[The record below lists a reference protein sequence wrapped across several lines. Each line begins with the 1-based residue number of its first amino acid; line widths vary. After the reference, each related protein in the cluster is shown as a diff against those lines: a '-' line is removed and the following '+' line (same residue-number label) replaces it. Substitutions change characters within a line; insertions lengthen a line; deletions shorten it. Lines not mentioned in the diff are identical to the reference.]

1 MRRIVPISLIAAASA
16 SLCAA
21 QTFASPDAESGPLA
35 NLTSGQVIE
44 VPPVAQPGDGGI
56 GAAGSARA
64 AGIPLAPA
72 VGSNG
77 TESQQRQQAKR
88 VSATEAKGLGQPPAG
103 LKRSVPGNDKPQPSG
118 REARA
123 ADSASWTDHWLVRTI
138 AALVIL
144 GGLLWCVRW
153 FMIRLA
159 AGGVGGLASQLGAGG
174 RSPQGVMEVLGR
186 YPVSRGHT
194 LVLLKMDRRVLLLG
208 QSPAGFTTL
217 SELTDAEDVASILTK
232 TADAEGRTMS
242 RRFGELL
249 RGMERDSTLIDEET
263 GGGAPTTPRLA
274 MRLAGTNVGRNGG
287 VA

>member
-1 MRRIVPISLIAAASA
+1 MRRIVPISLIVAASA

-21 QTFASPDAESGPLA
+21 QVLERPDAESGPLA

-56 GAAGSARA
+56 GAAVTARA
-64 AGIPLAPA
+64 AGVPVAPSGGNA
-72 VGSNG
+72 GA
-77 TESQQRQQAKR
+77 ESQQRQAKKA
-88 VSATEAKGLGQPPAG
+88 SASEAKGLGQPPAG
-103 LKRSVPGNDKPQPSG
+103 LKRSAPSNDKPQTGG
-118 REARA
+118 RDARA
-123 ADSASWTDHWLVRTI
+123 AEGASWTDHWLVRTV

-263 GGGAPTTPRLA
+263 GGGGAPTTPRLA
-274 MRLAGTNVGRNGG
+274 MRLAGTAAGRNGG